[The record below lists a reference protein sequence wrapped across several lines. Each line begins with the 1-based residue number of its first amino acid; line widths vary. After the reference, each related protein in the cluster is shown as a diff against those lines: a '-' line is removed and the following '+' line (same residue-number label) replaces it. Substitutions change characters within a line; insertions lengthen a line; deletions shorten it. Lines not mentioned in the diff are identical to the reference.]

1 MPGQRALHYSESIF
15 PDPQPGE
22 RPLREIRT
30 LRQARQA
37 VDDGQPAQRALT
49 GLRVWKNRLGI
60 MQGALA
66 RHDRASLDRLLEQA
80 ARVDGSIK
88 GFDSGRPW
96 DNLETLVLSLATG
109 R

>member
-1 MPGQRALHYSESIF
+1 MLQGLRAEGTEPPVVLWAL
-15 PDPQPGE
+15 
-22 RPLREIRT
+22 LREIRT

-37 VDDGQPAQRALT
+37 VDDGQSAQRALS

-66 RHDRASLDRLLEQA
+66 RHDRASLDQLLDQA

-96 DNLETLVLSLATG
+96 DNLETLVLTLASG
-109 R
+109 H